1 MSLCSDK
8 NQWVYSTKTTAY
20 SLSDILLNQNFQRLF
35 LPYIKVTDM
44 ARKHTGEKTS
54 TVLLRLEHQELQFLP
69 AEKDVSILQYWHDR
83 DEGNQALSDLIWS
96 PLYSR
101 ELKNGFEK
109 KWSKTHGRML
119 IDHSGEHNTV
129 VWHIVKLSFKYLW

>member
-1 MSLCSDK
+1 M
-8 NQWVYSTKTTAY
+8 
-20 SLSDILLNQNFQRLF
+20 SDILLNQNFQRLF

-83 DEGNQALSDLIWS
+83 DEGNQALSDLI
-96 PLYSR
+96 
-101 ELKNGFEK
+101 
-109 KWSKTHGRML
+109 
-119 IDHSGEHNTV
+119 
-129 VWHIVKLSFKYLW
+129 